1 MWYGAWM
8 AEPALTKSSDT
19 VNMELMGRT
28 RRLLA
33 SGFTPQTTA
42 IFTSVDPDG
51 WPHAAWMGSTV
62 SADMRRIYSLTS
74 PDSRK
79 VRNIRHNGR
88 GEWMWVDA
96 SRETVLYLRGATSL
110 IEDAAELK
118 RIWALFPDKSRSYFL
133 SYFNSAPG
141 YAVISTEIEEIE
153 CLMPREN
160 ERARFTPEQIR

>member
-1 MWYGAWM
+1 M
-8 AEPALTKSSDT
+8 AESPPTRGSGP
-19 VNMELMGRT
+19 VNLELVGRT

-33 SGFTPQTTA
+33 SGSNPQTTA
-42 IFTSVDPDG
+42 IFTSVDPEG

-79 VRNIRHNGR
+79 VRNIRDNGR

-96 SRETVLYLRGATSL
+96 SRETVLYLRGTTSL

-133 SYFNSAPG
+133 SYFNTTPG

-160 ERARFTPEQIR
+160 QRARFTPEQIL